1 MASGFYFTSSLTQNF
16 LRRYSKVMLHLST
29 HQRYFLYTGITDMR
43 KHFDALSGM
52 VTSQMQH
59 NVLSGDIFI
68 FLNRKRNQIKL
79 LLFEGDGFSI
89 YHKRLERGTYE
100 LPRANDDTLSYS
112 LSHQELLLMLQGI
125 SLLSVKKRVRYQ
137 HPASAVE

>member
-1 MASGFYFTSSLTQNF
+1 
-16 LRRYSKVMLHLST
+16 MLHLST

-43 KHFDALSGM
+43 KHFDSLSGV
-52 VTSQMQH
+52 VTGQMNQ

-68 FLNRKRNQIKL
+68 FINRKRNQIKL

-100 LPRANDDTLSYS
+100 LPQVNDDGMSLS
-112 LSHQELLLMLQGI
+112 LSHQQLLLILEGI
-125 SLLSVKKRVRYQ
+125 TLSSIKKRRRYQ
-137 HPASAVE
+137 HQVSAHF

>member
-1 MASGFYFTSSLTQNF
+1 
-16 LRRYSKVMLHLST
+16 MLHLST
-29 HQRYFLYTGITDMR
+29 NQRYFLYTGITDMR

-68 FLNRKRNQIKL
+68 FVNRKRNQVKL
-79 LLFEGDGFSI
+79 LLFEGDGFAI

-100 LPRANDDTLSYS
+100 LPKVNDHSQSYS
-112 LSHQELLLMLQGI
+112 LSHQQLLLMLQGI
-125 SLLSVKKRVRYQ
+125 SLSSVKKRVRYQ
-137 HPASAVE
+137 HSPSTTL

>member
-1 MASGFYFTSSLTQNF
+1 
-16 LRRYSKVMLHLST
+16 MLHLST
-29 HQRYFLYTGITDMR
+29 HCRYFLYTGITDMR
-43 KHFDALSGM
+43 KHFDSLSGM
-52 VTSQMQH
+52 VTSHMHH

-100 LPRANDDTLSYS
+100 LPQVNDDNTTQN
-112 LSHQELLLMLQGI
+112 LSHQQLLLMLEGI
-125 SLLSVKKRVRYQ
+125 SLSSVKKRRRYQ
-137 HPASAVE
+137 HPQSAAL